1 MSAVWVLTGP
11 LGSGKSTVADL
22 LAEAGAAHRDADA
35 LGHRLLDGD
44 AAVHAGLHR
53 LFGDG
58 VFDDAG
64 RPRRPAIAARVFA
77 DPAKR
82 RDLEAL
88 LHPPILAALRRE
100 ADVWRREGAGLLVL
114 EVVLWLQQRQTPFGV
129 DGVMLTWAPEPVLLD
144 RVARRDGLGPE
155 EARARL
161 AAQGDWPAL
170 KARADRV
177 LDTDCPREVLRDRV
191 RELYRALVPETKRG

>member
-11 LGSGKSTVADL
+11 LGSGKSTVARL
-22 LAEAGAAHRDADA
+22 LTEAGAAHRDADV

-44 AAVHAGLHR
+44 AAVHAGLRR
-53 LFGDG
+53 LFGEG

-77 DPAKR
+77 DTAKR

-100 ADVWRREGAGLLVL
+100 VAAWRREGTGLLVL
-114 EVVLWLQQRQTPFGV
+114 EVVLWLQQRAVPFAV
-129 DGVMLTWAPEPVLLD
+129 DGVLLTWAPEPVLLG
-144 RVARRDGLGPE
+144 RVARRDGLGAE

-170 KARADRV
+170 KGRADRV
-177 LDTDCPREVLRDRV
+177 LETDCPRDVLRDRV
-191 RELYRALVPETKRG
+191 RDLYRDLVREPKRG